1 MHARGAVD
9 LTNSIRL
16 LHDRSANFAQ
26 SGAVAARA
34 NIGHDAER
42 WRAAPSEIHRVGVT
56 ASGPYFSF

>member
-34 NIGHDAER
+34 IIGHD
-42 WRAAPSEIHRVGVT
+42 PSEIHRVGVT
-56 ASGPYFSF
+56 ANGPYFSF